1 MKYRVL
7 CHILVFLLY
16 VGGLSAQTAVKDS
29 VQVVQS
35 TQASVQ
41 AERTAK
47 ETVFL
52 ELLGNGFAYSLNY
65 ERLLNEQYACR
76 IGFST
81 LPPYYYFLP
90 LTASYF
96 IGQNEHR
103 FEMGGGGVLAL
114 LPKLQPSTPIIPAFF
129 LVLRFGYRYQPL
141 NGGFNFA
148 VTFTPLWDVGY
159 NLWSPRVSP
168 WGGISLGW
176 GF

>member
-7 CHILVFLLY
+7 CHILVFLLC
-16 VGGLSAQTAVKDS
+16 VGGLLAQTVLQDS
-29 VQVVQS
+29 VQVAQS
-35 TQASVQ
+35 TQANVQ

-65 ERLLNEQYACR
+65 ERFLSEQYAYR

-90 LTASYF
+90 LSASYF

-103 FEMGGGGVLAL
+103 LEMGGGGVLAL
-114 LPKLQPSTPIIPAFF
+114 LPRIQQNVSVIPAFF
-129 LVLRFGYRYQPL
+129 LVLRLGYRYQPL

-148 VTFTPLWDVGY
+148 VTFTPLWDVGH

-176 GF
+176 SF